1 MILYRMDFSLLLLDS
16 NVEIMGDA
24 NGMARI
30 WAGGEGGSLGTVRLA
45 LGSSPTASLMGP
57 YLLQKA

>member
-1 MILYRMDFSLLLLDS
+1 MDFSLLLLDS

-57 YLLQKA
+57 YLLQTA